1 MVLLLRPASLT
12 GRICRT
18 WTAGGGGGGGAGVGG
33 AGEWFGGCGKEKN
46 MKIRMCD
53 GIRECAA
60 AWTGTGP
67 VRVQQ
72 QP

>member
-1 MVLLLRPASLT
+1 MLGLE
-12 GRICRT
+12 GRGR
-18 WTAGGGGGGGAGVGG
+18 GL
-33 AGEWFGGCGKEKN
+33 GGCGKEKN
-46 MKIRMCD
+46 MKIRICD